1 MLGFNKN
8 VQFCLLHHSHHRHDR
23 SDKKISSSVSISTA
37 GRGEERRGLRSW
49 HGAGNPSH
57 SLACSVQ
64 LKLGQ
69 DCLNNVRAE
78 RRPPLSLSGSAD
90 GAARPVRALRKL
102 KWVNVNSS
110 KVCGSREALGPERS
124 LTKKVLS
131 LSENEIH
138 YQQFSLINLRALYVL
153 T

>member
-1 MLGFNKN
+1 M
-8 VQFCLLHHSHHRHDR
+8 S
-23 SDKKISSSVSISTA
+23 
-37 GRGEERRGLRSW
+37 ELRE
-49 HGAGNPSH
+49 
-57 SLACSVQ
+57 
-64 LKLGQ
+64 
-69 DCLNNVRAE
+69 D
-78 RRPPLSLSGSAD
+78 LSLSLSALLTE

-102 KWVNVNSS
+102 NWVNVNSS